1 LHLETSKSSYTTK
14 RKKRCGMSQV
24 QTNFTAADMI
34 GAAKPSAPK
43 KPVAPKATP
52 KPVKVEKVVEPV
64 VEAVVEPVVEAAPVV
79 ETPAEE
85 AE

>member
-1 LHLETSKSSYTTK
+1 
-14 RKKRCGMSQV
+14 MSRV
-24 QTNFTAADMI
+24 QTNFTASDML
-34 GAAKPSAPK
+34 GAAKPAPVK
-43 KPVAPKATP
+43 KPVVTKAPS
-52 KPVKVEKVVEPV
+52 KPVKVEKPVEPV

>member
-1 LHLETSKSSYTTK
+1 
-14 RKKRCGMSQV
+14 MSQV
-24 QTNFTAADMI
+24 QTNFTAADML
-34 GAAKPSAPK
+34 GATKPAPVK
-43 KPVAPKATP
+43 KPVAPKSTP